1 MEDYKIA
8 YTYKQNY
15 EMQEGETL
23 SQILRKTE
31 LNDNEIQEIIKLTK
45 EKIDLKKLNIG
56 TKIETLSSMQ
66 NDDLFIHDDLWTSFF
81 LFYVKKVKI
90 LSHQSHLKKDQ
101 AGKFSLIYKKHSHEE
116 GLISSYGKNINDAVR
131 KRDEIALKSL
141 EYMFDKINSIK
152 F

>member
-1 MEDYKIA
+1 MFIEKDNT
-8 YTYKQNY
+8 YTIQRDGQNLLEITVPKY
-15 EMQEGETL
+15 SCISNELEQL
-23 SQILRKTE
+23 ASQRRDLE
-31 LNDNEIQEIIKLTK
+31 EKL
-45 EKIDLKKLNIG
+45 
-56 TKIETLSSMQ
+56 Q
-66 NDDLFIHDDLWTSFF
+66 Q
-81 LFYVKKVKI
+81 V
-90 LSHQSHLKKDQ
+90 SHLKKDQ